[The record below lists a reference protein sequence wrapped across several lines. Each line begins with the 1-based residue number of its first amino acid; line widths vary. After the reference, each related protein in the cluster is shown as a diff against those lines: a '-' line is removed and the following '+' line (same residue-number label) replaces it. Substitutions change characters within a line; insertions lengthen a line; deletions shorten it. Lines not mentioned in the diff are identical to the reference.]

1 MSRALVLVTAIL
13 SLSAISYHGV
23 FAPHPNVVVLIG
35 EAGTPR
41 GSGVVIADGWILT
54 AKHVLPVKSVDKMP
68 CIKSIKHPTLD
79 LALVQCPQVRAPFGF
94 RIATRKPFVFDRVY
108 AYGWHL
114 GRALMRTE
122 GYQGHYSSNMS
133 APVIHGCSGGAVV
146 NARGEL
152 VGIVKSVS
160 YAWTANRT
168 DGYALPHMAGY
179 TPIASDALDWIL
191 LHTE

>member
-1 MSRALVLVTAIL
+1 MNRALVLTTAIL
-13 SLSAISYHGV
+13 ALATISYSGL
-23 FAPHPNVVVLIG
+23 FAPHPNIVVLVG
-35 EAGTPR
+35 EDGSPR

-54 AKHVLPVKSVDKMP
+54 AKHVLPVTLADKMP
-68 CIKSIKHPTLD
+68 CTKAIQHPTLD
-79 LALVQCPQVRAPFGF
+79 LALIQCPRAEMPFGF
-94 RIATRKPFVFDRVY
+94 RLATRAPYVYERVY

-122 GYQGHYSSNMS
+122 GYQGHYSSHMS

-152 VGIVKSVS
+152 IGIIKSVS
-160 YAWTANRT
+160 YVWTANRT

-179 TPIASDALDWIL
+179 TPIASSALDWIL
-191 LHTE
+191 LHAK